1 LILAII
7 VLLQVATIQ
16 QVTAQPLLI
25 SITADGNVEGT
36 SAITRNGNVYTLT
49 SNLEEGSIVIEA
61 SNIVLD
67 GAGFTLGEIY
77 RIDGDNV
84 EIKNLK
90 MNAEVNAIE
99 IYGSGCKILDNEIQ
113 AGYTGIRIRDSNSNV
128 ISGNKI
134 DAEAGVGIAF
144 ETSSNNEA
152 TKNSITSSI
161 IEGVSLTYS
170 DYNTFSGNDINFVHL
185 YHSSHNTFVGN
196 NLPQGI
202 AIRVSSNYNKIT
214 GNSITDFNELNE
226 TSILSSGSI
235 KLERSCE
242 GNVISSNTIVNSGGI
257 FLDTSSNNVLRNN
270 SVSGTGIGFEV
281 SGSPQPKLSSFIND
295 IDTSNTINGKKIYY
309 LINKNDL
316 NINPSTYPNI
326 GYLALVNCTRMIV
339 ENIHLNVQGILLAWT
354 TDSQITNN
362 EISSNYG
369 DGVILNYA
377 SNNKIMKNNINANS
391 GAGIRLSYSNQNIVS
406 GNHITRNQ
414 MGIFLVY
421 SADNNTITENNIAD
435 QDIGINFYTSS
446 NNLIYHNNF
455 VNNTKQVYDAYWE
468 TLEQPFSY
476 IPPSENIWDNDYPI
490 GGNYWSNY
498 TNLYPEAEELD
509 SSGIWETPYIIDEN
523 NQDRYPLINPL
534 NIPQVQVPEAP
545 DGETSTTPSED
556 SFPTTLVVAST
567 ITLAV
572 ISVGLL
578 VYFKKRKHAKTKRF
592 LSDVPLSTKAKF
604 CRCGAPFGALLTQP

>member
-1 LILAII
+1 MTLILTVI
-7 VLLQVATIQ
+7 VLLQVAIIQ
-16 QVTAQPLLI
+16 QVKAQPLLI

-36 SAITRNGNVYTLT
+36 SVIQRDGNVYTFT

-113 AGYTGIRIRDSNSNV
+113 AGYTGIRIRESNNNV

-144 ETSSNNEA
+144 ETSSNNEV
-152 TKNSITSSI
+152 TTNSITSSI

-170 DYNTFSGNDINFVHL
+170 DYNTFSRNTISFVSV
-185 YHSSHNTFVGN
+185 YHSSYNTFDGN
-196 NLPQGI
+196 NLPQGMSI
-202 AIRVSSNYNKIT
+202 SSSSNYNKIT
-214 GNSITDFNELNE
+214 GNSVTDFNELTE
-226 TSILSSGSI
+226 TSFLSSGGI
-235 KLERSCE
+235 TLFSCV
-242 GNVISSNTIVNSGGI
+242 GNTVSSNTISNSGGI
-257 FLDTSSNNVLRNN
+257 LLDTSSNNVLRNN

-309 LINKNDL
+309 LINKSDL
-316 NINPSTYPNI
+316 SINPSTYPNI

-339 ENIHLNVQGILLAWT
+339 ENTHFNTQGILLAWT

-362 EISSNYG
+362 DISNIYG

-377 SNNKIMKNNINANS
+377 SNNKITKNNINANS

-406 GNHITRNQ
+406 GNYITRNQ
-414 MGIFLVY
+414 MGIYLIH
-421 SADNNTITENNIAD
+421 SASNNTITENNIAD

-446 NNLIYHNNF
+446 SNLIYHNNF
-455 VNNTKQVYDAYWE
+455 GNNTKQVYDAYWE
-468 TLEQPFSY
+468 TRGQPFSY

-498 TNLYPEAEELD
+498 SNQYPDAKELD

-523 NQDRYPLINPL
+523 NQDRYPLLNPL
-534 NIPQVQVPEAP
+534 AISPAQVPEGS
-545 DGETSTTPSED
+545 DGENPIKPTED
-556 SFPTTLVVAST
+556 ALPTTLV
-567 ITLAV
+567 LALTV
-572 ISVGLL
+572 SAAIVGVGLL
-578 VYFKKRKHAKTKRF
+578 MYFKKRKR
-592 LSDVPLSTKAKF
+592 
-604 CRCGAPFGALLTQP
+604 